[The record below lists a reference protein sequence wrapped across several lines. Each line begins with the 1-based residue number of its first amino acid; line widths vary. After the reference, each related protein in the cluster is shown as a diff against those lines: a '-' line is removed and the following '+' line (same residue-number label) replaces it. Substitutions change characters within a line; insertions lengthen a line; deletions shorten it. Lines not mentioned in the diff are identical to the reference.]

1 MVEVN
6 RLCPKLLF
14 SFFHATCVFQAR
26 WERKEIFMDTIN
38 WEPQEVIYLAENL
51 SKMGNKFRLTISNIY
66 KEYNN
71 IGIMGLW
78 IGKDYNMIAKDIL
91 NSSRNIFEEYSDFI
105 QFTVPEKLYEI
116 AKKQYKDEP
125 VDFFLYKST
134 SDIKAIEYSI
144 EKSDGSFKLNINE
157 VKNIVDNKITVYCQE
172 ADKQLQEY
180 CRQFEELTSI
190 DNSLAIL
197 IMHQKVEEMTKWSRG
212 FLKSFIQD
220 LRSTTDRIIRNVKA
234 TDEET
239 IRKVTK
245 M

>member
-1 MVEVN
+1 
-6 RLCPKLLF
+6 
-14 SFFHATCVFQAR
+14 
-26 WERKEIFMDTIN
+26 MDTIN